1 MGKKIIDEVNYFVEN
16 HDFISY
22 KEYASELSE
31 KGFSKEEIELIFKKT
46 KEILEEQE
54 KKKPKFSINEIRLA
68 GIFLLFFGVIITFFT
83 FFKIWDLKGYFI
95 FAFGPIFIGIGMI
108 KYGRLIEQR
117 KKRIRKFDRF

>member
-1 MGKKIIDEVNYFVEN
+1 MEKIIFDEIDFYVEN
-16 HDFISY
+16 HNFISY
-22 KEYASELSE
+22 NEYTSQLVE
-31 KGFSKEEIELIFKKT
+31 KGFSPEEIEFILKNA
-46 KEILEEQE
+46 KEKIEEQE
-54 KKKPKFSINEIRLA
+54 RTKAKYLMDEIRLA
-68 GIFLLFFGVIITFFT
+68 GIFLLLVGVIITLVT

>member
-1 MGKKIIDEVNYFVEN
+1 MEKIIFDEIDFYVEN
-16 HDFISY
+16 HNFISY
-22 KEYASELSE
+22 NEYTSQLVE
-31 KGFSKEEIELIFKKT
+31 KGFSPEEIEFILKNA
-46 KEILEEQE
+46 KEKIEEQE
-54 KKKPKFSINEIRLA
+54 RTKAKYPMDEIRLA
-68 GIFLLFFGVIITFFT
+68 GIFLLLVGVIITLVT